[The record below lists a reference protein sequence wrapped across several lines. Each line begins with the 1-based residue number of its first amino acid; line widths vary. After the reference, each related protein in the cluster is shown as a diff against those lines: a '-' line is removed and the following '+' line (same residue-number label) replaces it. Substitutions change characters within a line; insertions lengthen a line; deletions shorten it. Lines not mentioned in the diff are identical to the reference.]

1 MYTNVYEKLWMD
13 EKNTNSKE
21 VYSVK
26 NFNYSPVVSFITCI
40 FVNVEL
46 FWKFSVKFCDTFVEK
61 RIIKLD

>member
-1 MYTNVYEKLWMD
+1 MD

-26 NFNYSPVVSFITCI
+26 NFNYSPVVSFITYI